1 MSISSLSIRRPV
13 LAIVMNI
20 FIVIIGFIGFSYLG
34 VRDYPSVDQPF
45 VSVSTSFTGANADVI
60 ETQITEPL
68 EQAINGIQGIRS
80 ISSSSRDGSSRITVE
95 FDLEVDL
102 ETAAND
108 VRDKVSGAMRRL
120 PPDADPPVV
129 SKADADAQPIFS
141 ITLRSGSRS
150 LIDLTEYAEVTFKE
164 RLQTIQGVSEVRTWG
179 AKRFAIRLWMDPAK
193 LAAYELTPVDV
204 RDALI
209 RENIELP
216 SGRIEGSNTELTVRT
231 MGRFTSV
238 EDFNRMVVYQD
249 GDRVVRFADLGRAI
263 VEAENMHSIL
273 KMNGVPMVNNVLV
286 PQPGAN
292 YISIVDDALLRLEEL
307 KKDLPSDII
316 AEVGFDNT
324 QYIRDSITEV
334 QQTIYLAFA
343 LVVLII
349 FVFLRDWRTTLIPAL
364 SIPVSLIGTFF
375 IMYVAGFTI
384 NILTLL
390 AVVLA
395 IGLVVDDAIVV
406 MENIYTKIEK
416 GMDPKE
422 AGVKGAAEI
431 FFAVIATTITLAA
444 VFFPI
449 VFLQGITGR
458 LFREFSIVI
467 AGAVI
472 ISSFVALTLTPMLSS
487 RILKKRKGG
496 HNKLYRV
503 TEPFFQWLGATY
515 KNALN
520 AFLLRRHWAT
530 PLVMLVALVL
540 IGVLWFSIPSE
551 MAPMEDRGQL
561 SVNSTAPEGAT
572 FDYTLRYSDELSQF
586 MLEDAPE
593 ITSLFQIVG
602 LWNTNSALHRIT
614 LSDAKD
620 RSRSQQEIADD
631 LGEKVRAFTGARTF
645 ITQQAT
651 FGGRR
656 GGLPVQYV
664 IQAQNLDKLKEFLP
678 GFMEEVGN
686 SAHFQNYDVNLKFTK
701 PEVRVNIDR
710 EKAALMGVSVRDI
723 AQTLQLSL
731 SGQRLAYYIMN
742 GKQYQIIGE
751 LERSD
756 RNKPADITSVYVRSN
771 TGELIQ
777 LDNLVTIEE
786 SSTPPQLYRYNRFVS
801 ATVSAGLS
809 RGYTI
814 ADGIEEMDRI
824 AGVTLDDT
832 FSTTLSGDSRDFVES
847 TSSLLFAFGLALILI
862 YLVLAA
868 QFESFRDPLVIMF
881 TVPLALVG
889 ALLSLWYFD
898 QSLNIFSQIGIIML
912 IGLVSKNGIL
922 MVEFANQRKAAGLS
936 AYDAI
941 VDAAAARFR
950 PILMTSLSTI
960 LGVLPM
966 ALAWGAGAESRVSMG
981 IAVVGGLTVA
991 SVFTLFVIPAMYTY
1005 ISESSKSVSNA
1016 DAQMDET
1023 DKE

>member
-292 YISIVDDALLRLEEL
+292 YISIVDDALVRLEEL

-406 MENIYTKIEK
+406 MENIYTKIEQ

-503 TEPFFQWLGATY
+503 TEPFFQWLGAT
-515 KNALN
+515 
-520 AFLLRRHWAT
+520 
-530 PLVMLVALVL
+530 
-540 IGVLWFSIPSE
+540 
-551 MAPMEDRGQL
+551 
-561 SVNSTAPEGAT
+561 
-572 FDYTLRYSDELSQF
+572 
-586 MLEDAPE
+586 
-593 ITSLFQIVG
+593 
-602 LWNTNSALHRIT
+602 
-614 LSDAKD
+614 
-620 RSRSQQEIADD
+620 
-631 LGEKVRAFTGARTF
+631 
-645 ITQQAT
+645 
-651 FGGRR
+651 
-656 GGLPVQYV
+656 
-664 IQAQNLDKLKEFLP
+664 
-678 GFMEEVGN
+678 
-686 SAHFQNYDVNLKFTK
+686 
-701 PEVRVNIDR
+701 
-710 EKAALMGVSVRDI
+710 
-723 AQTLQLSL
+723 
-731 SGQRLAYYIMN
+731 
-742 GKQYQIIGE
+742 
-751 LERSD
+751 
-756 RNKPADITSVYVRSN
+756 
-771 TGELIQ
+771 
-777 LDNLVTIEE
+777 
-786 SSTPPQLYRYNRFVS
+786 
-801 ATVSAGLS
+801 
-809 RGYTI
+809 
-814 ADGIEEMDRI
+814 
-824 AGVTLDDT
+824 
-832 FSTTLSGDSRDFVES
+832 
-847 TSSLLFAFGLALILI
+847 
-862 YLVLAA
+862 
-868 QFESFRDPLVIMF
+868 
-881 TVPLALVG
+881 
-889 ALLSLWYFD
+889 
-898 QSLNIFSQIGIIML
+898 
-912 IGLVSKNGIL
+912 
-922 MVEFANQRKAAGLS
+922 
-936 AYDAI
+936 
-941 VDAAAARFR
+941 
-950 PILMTSLSTI
+950 
-960 LGVLPM
+960 
-966 ALAWGAGAESRVSMG
+966 
-981 IAVVGGLTVA
+981 
-991 SVFTLFVIPAMYTY
+991 
-1005 ISESSKSVSNA
+1005 
-1016 DAQMDET
+1016 
-1023 DKE
+1023 